1 MDLDKLAFIM
11 SLKNN
16 VNNGGSSQPIDTQ
29 VNGESENAVQNKAI
43 WEFVNSS
50 VASNTAYFKGTYS
63 SVAEL
68 ETIADVTNNDYAF
81 VISVDDNGNTVY
93 NRYKYSN
100 NNWMFEYALNNS
112 SFTANQWNT
121 INSGITSDDIQNLE
135 EGKVDKE
142 TGKGLSANDFTDED
156 KEQLLSL
163 TGIRSEIAVNRSTLG
178 YSAKNL
184 LKNGCGSRTSF
195 GVTAAV
201 NANGTITLNGTSEK
215 AFVLYASVSDGIN
228 NPGDTPLKKVFPDG
242 EYYLSGGISGKAYM
256 QLFSFDETRT
266 GKLQYGGKVTVNG
279 DYPYNCVR
287 ITVDGGKT
295 FDNEII
301 YPMLRCAD
309 ITDDTYEPYKP
320 SVEERLAA
328 LEAAIMGGA

>member
-1 MDLDKLAFIM
+1 MVSIKKIICISYARAADGRAFITAEIIADTV
-11 SLKNN
+11 SELPDSNTFDSYILSQ
-16 VNNGGSSQPIDTQ
+16 GSVTQ
-29 VNGESENAVQNKAI
+29 V
-43 WEFVNSS
+43 
-50 VASNTAYFKGTYS
+50 
-63 SVAEL
+63 
-68 ETIADVTNNDYAF
+68 
-81 VISVDDNGNTVY
+81 
-93 NRYKYSN
+93 
-100 NNWMFEYALNNS
+100 M
-112 SFTANQWNT
+112 
-121 INSGITSDDIQNLE
+121 
-135 EGKVDKE
+135 E
-142 TGKGLSANDFTDED
+142 TGKFYIMDSSGNWCEKSESYTKEELDILLAQKVSAVPGRGLISDAERQKLSSLENYDDTEV
-156 KEQLLSL
+156 KEQTAL
-163 TGIRSEIAVNRSTLG
+163 NRSTLG
-178 YSAKNL
+178 YQRKNL
-184 LKNGCGSRTSF
+184 LKNRCGSRTSS

-256 QLFSFDETRT
+256 QFFSFDETRT

-309 ITDDTYEPYKP
+309 ITDDTYEPYKS

>member
-1 MDLDKLAFIM
+1 MADQKRKLRHTTAE
-11 SLKNN
+11 
-16 VNNGGSSQPIDTQ
+16 IDEAVDMLLEVYTREEIDNIITQ
-29 VNGESENAVQNKAI
+29 KTAAETLSRQEAVRKLSEQ
-43 WEFVNSS
+43 
-50 VASNTAYFKGTYS
+50 TA
-63 SVAEL
+63 L
-68 ETIADVTNNDYAF
+68 
-81 VISVDDNGNTVY
+81 
-93 NRYKYSN
+93 
-100 NNWMFEYALNNS
+100 
-112 SFTANQWNT
+112 
-121 INSGITSDDIQNLE
+121 
-135 EGKVDKE
+135 
-142 TGKGLSANDFTDED
+142 
-156 KEQLLSL
+156 
-163 TGIRSEIAVNRSTLG
+163 NRSTLG
-178 YSAKNL
+178 YQRKNL
-184 LKNGCGSRTSF
+184 LKNRCGSRTSS

-228 NPGDTPLKKVFPDG
+228 NPGDTPLKKVFSDG

-301 YPMLRCAD
+301 YPMLRPAD

-320 SVEERLAA
+320 SVEERLAV
-328 LEAAIMGGA
+328 LEAAIMGGET

>member
-1 MDLDKLAFIM
+1 MDEEKIYDLGYEASEIDALLSKMASSEIFT
-11 SLKNN
+11 N
-16 VNNGGSSQPIDTQ
+16 VEKQ
-29 VNGESENAVQNKAI
+29 AVAI
-43 WEFVNSS
+43 
-50 VASNTAYFKGTYS
+50 
-63 SVAEL
+63 
-68 ETIADVTNNDYAF
+68 IPD
-81 VISVDDNGNTVY
+81 
-93 NRYKYSN
+93 
-100 NNWMFEYALNNS
+100 
-112 SFTANQWNT
+112 
-121 INSGITSDDIQNLE
+121 
-135 EGKVDKE
+135 KVDKIE
-142 TGKGLSANDFTDED
+142 GMGLSHNDFTNAYKD
-156 KEQLLSL
+156 S
-163 TGIRSEIAVNRSTLG
+163 IIINRLTLG
-178 YSAKNL
+178 YSVKNL
-184 LKNGCGSRTSF
+184 LKNGCGSRTSS

-201 NANGTITLNGTSEK
+201 NADGTITLSGTSEK

-287 ITVDGGKT
+287 ITIESGKT
-295 FDNEII
+295 FNNETI

-328 LEAAIMGGA
+328 LEAKIAALEGGTT